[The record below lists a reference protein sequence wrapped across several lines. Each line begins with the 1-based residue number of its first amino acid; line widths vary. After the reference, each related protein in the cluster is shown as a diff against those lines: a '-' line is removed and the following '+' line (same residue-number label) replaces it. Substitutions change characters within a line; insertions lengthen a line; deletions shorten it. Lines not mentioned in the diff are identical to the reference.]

1 MPGMKVGELFFDIV
15 GKTGMLFADLDKV
28 KAKATAVGQ
37 KLGAI
42 GRTLTLG
49 VTTPLVGV
57 GVAMV
62 KFASDAAEA
71 ANKVDV
77 VFGEQAA
84 AIQSWAQTSASAIGI
99 ARSEALEAAGT
110 FGNLFTTMGLG
121 QQTSATMS
129 MSIVELA
136 ADLASF
142 NNIDPSIALEKLR
155 AGLVGEAEP
164 LRALG
169 VNLTEAEVKAQAMAM
184 GLADANGEVDTAAKV
199 QARYALIL
207 EQTTNAQGDFE
218 RTSDGLANQQ
228 RILSATLKDL
238 GAAFGEFIIPH
249 VQAAAAALL
258 PYLEQLKT
266 LPPETQKV
274 ILVAGGL
281 AAALGPV
288 LMIVGQIAMALPALS
303 GALAAL
309 VSPIGLVVAAV
320 GGLVAAWVYMYRENE
335 TARVIIQSVWAALLP
350 FLTNAFN
357 QIKAGVLLV
366 AALLRGDWAEAWT
379 QAKAL
384 VMASLAQIAQ
394 GARTW
399 VSVMAGIWG
408 NMASS
413 AIGWARSLVSG
424 VRDYFRKLGSDAA
437 TSVYAMRDAITG
449 GFIAAYKSATDWAA
463 NMAAAVKD
471 VFASGLRAAGDA
483 VKRALDRITGFF
495 RRQHQKVVGN
505 SIVPDMIREIQAWM
519 ERLSGPAMV
528 DPVENA
534 TARVVQVLGGLADG
548 LRVSAF
554 WAGVTGDE
562 WGAMAE
568 EARLLENAISSLI
581 SQGYAPES
589 VEVQR
594 LLEQYR
600 VLTSSVEGHAAAVA
614 AATEAE
620 ERETAAL
627 TAGISAQ
634 REKIAVIE
642 AETRAKEELARV
654 RDEAA
659 REREREAL
667 IARWAAE
674 QEEAN
679 RPPGVVTESEIDEG
693 RRLLRIRERVLREQ
707 EAARLAQPPPLVVD
721 LLNTQGELETLE
733 TTVIGVAEA
742 ARKNDRDWK
751 GWLGDARRW
760 MQLLGVETDTFA
772 GKLLNAAQAFFDFGG
787 GIGGIAGGLASL
799 LGIDL
804 GGVVNSVGRWV
815 RNALGDIGDFLG
827 LADGGTITMPGT
839 VLVGERGPELL
850 TLPRGAQVTPLDRAG
865 AGGTIVV
872 PVYLDGR
879 EIARATLPH
888 QAREMQLRGVTS

>member
-1 MPGMKVGELFFDIV
+1 MPGIKVGEMFFDIV
-15 GKTGMLFADLDKV
+15 GKTGTLFADLDKV

-62 KFASDAAEA
+62 KFASDAAES

-84 AIQSWAQTSASAIGI
+84 AIQSWAQTSASAVGI

-121 QQTSATMS
+121 QQTSADMS
-129 MSIVELA
+129 MAIVELA

-169 VNLTEAEVKAQAMAM
+169 VNLTEAEVKAKAMAM

-207 EQTTNAQGDFE
+207 EQTTNAQGDFV

-258 PYLEQLKT
+258 PYLEQLKA
-266 LPPETQKV
+266 LSPETQKV

-335 TARVIIQSVWAALLP
+335 TVRRVLDAVWRAIVPLVLGAVE
-350 FLTNAFN
+350 
-357 QIKAGVLLV
+357 QMKAGLEIFL
-366 AALLRGDWAEAWT
+366 ALLRGDWTGAWNGIKHLAAAT
-379 QAKAL
+379 WQQIVRLTTTAVSTLQATYGRLAMAAINAASRLYAGVKSWL
-384 VMASLAQIAQ
+384 VDKFGSI
-394 GARTW
+394 
-399 VSVMAGIWG
+399 
-408 NMASS
+408 
-413 AIGWARSLVSG
+413 VSG
-424 VRDYFRKLGSDAA
+424 IRAKVEAVVAVFR
-437 TSVYAMRDAITG
+437 
-449 GFIAAYKSATDWAA
+449 
-463 NMAAAVKD
+463 NMY
-471 VFASGLRAAGDA
+471 RA
-483 VKRALDRITGFF
+483 
-495 RRQHQKVVGN
+495 VVGG
-505 SIVPDMIREIQAWM
+505 SIVPDMVREIQAWM
-519 ERLSGPAMV
+519 ERLGGPAMV

-534 TARVVQVLGGLADG
+534 TARVVQILGSLADS
-548 LRVSAF
+548 LRVSAL
-554 WAGVTGDE
+554 WARVTGDE

-568 EARLLENAISSLI
+568 EARLLEGAIKGLFAEGYTLESTEVRGLLDEYRMLISSL
-581 SQGYAPES
+581 
-589 VEVQR
+589 
-594 LLEQYR
+594 
-600 VLTSSVEGHAAAVA
+600 EGHAAAVA

-787 GIGGIAGGLASL
+787 GIAGIAGGIASL

-804 GGVVNSVGRWV
+804 GGAVRGVGRWISE
-815 RNALGDIGDFLG
+815 GIEGIGRFLSFDW

-865 AGGTIVV
+865 GTIVV